1 MGPEWVNAAFL
12 PILNRPV
19 ILFEFFNGCSIIH
32 RDFFCAHA
40 PVPVN
45 SMGNNMQEIDSLK
58 EEIKALKGKL
68 EELES
73 LKSAGARAEE
83 ALRESED
90 LYRTLAE
97 SADDCIFIIG
107 TDLRIEYLNN
117 FAARFLGRE
126 KGDIIGRPL
135 SDFFP
140 PPAYSLMKKSI
151 QEVFTTGVQL
161 FKEDIFDIP
170 GKGAIGLGTKLSPLF
185 GKDGAVRAVLGI
197 ARDITARLQC
207 TGELKKERDR
217 AQMYLDVAGAI
228 LLIID
233 ASQTVRL
240 INRRGAGVLGL
251 SEETVVGKNWF
262 DNFVPEEM
270 RAGMKE
276 CFSMV
281 FSGGEGTYNCL
292 EGPVLTRDGGTK
304 VISWTHTLLRDD
316 EGVACAVLTSGVDIT
331 ERKKSEEENQR
342 LIAEL
347 KEALSNIKI
356 LRGLIPI
363 CASCKKIRDDN
374 GYWKKLEV
382 YIQEHSE
389 ADFSHGICPDCARRF
404 Y

>member
-1 MGPEWVNAAFL
+1 MT
-12 PILNRPV
+12 
-19 ILFEFFNGCSIIH
+19 
-32 RDFFCAHA
+32 
-40 PVPVN
+40 
-45 SMGNNMQEIDSLK
+45 EIDNLK
-58 EEIKALKGKL
+58 EEIKALKEKL
-68 EELES
+68 EELEG

-107 TDLRIEYLNN
+107 RDFRIEYLNN

-126 KGDIIGRPL
+126 KGETIGRPL

-140 PPAYSLMKKSI
+140 PPAHALMEKSLE
-151 QEVFTTGVQL
+151 EVFASGAQL

-170 GKGAIGLGTKLSPLF
+170 GKGAVGLGTKLSPLF

-197 ARDITARLQC
+197 ARDITARLRW
-207 TGELKKERDR
+207 TDELKKERDR

-240 INRRGAGVLGL
+240 VNRRGAGVLGF
-251 SEETVVGKNWF
+251 SEDEVVGKNWF
-262 DNFVPEEM
+262 DNFVPAEARESL
-270 RAGMKE
+270 RE
-276 CFSMV
+276 CFSKLI
-281 FSGGEGTYNCL
+281 SGGVCDYTCL
-292 EGPVLTRDGGTK
+292 ENSIITRDKGTK
-304 VISWTHTLLRDD
+304 VISWTHTLLMDD
-316 EGVACAVLTSGVDIT
+316 EGVACAVLASGIDIT
-331 ERKKSEEENQR
+331 ERKKREEENQR

-356 LRGLIPI
+356 LRGLLPI

-374 GYWKKLEV
+374 GYWKKIEV

>member
-1 MGPEWVNAAFL
+1 MENDM
-12 PILNRPV
+12 R
-19 ILFEFFNGCSIIH
+19 
-32 RDFFCAHA
+32 
-40 PVPVN
+40 
-45 SMGNNMQEIDSLK
+45 EIDGLK
-58 EEIKALKGKL
+58 EEIRSLKEKL
-68 EELES
+68 EELEG

-97 SADDCIFIIG
+97 SADDNIFIIG
-107 TDLRIEYLNN
+107 GDMRIEYLNN

-126 KGDIIGRPL
+126 KGEVIGRPL

-140 PPAYSLMKKSI
+140 PLPYALMEKSI
-151 QEVFTTGVQL
+151 REVFATGAQL
-161 FKEDIFDIP
+161 FRENLFDIP
-170 GKGAIGLGTKLSPLF
+170 GKGTVGLGTKLSPLF
-185 GKDGAVRAVLGI
+185 GKDGGVRAVLGI
-197 ARDITARLQC
+197 ARDITARLRW
-207 TGELKKERDR
+207 TDELKKERDR

-240 INRRGAGVLGL
+240 INRRGAAVLGF
-251 SEETVVGKNWF
+251 SEDEVVGKNWF
-262 DNFVPEEM
+262 DNFMPPEM
-270 RAGMKE
+270 RGGMKE
-276 CFSMV
+276 CFSRMI
-281 FSGGEGTYNCL
+281 SGGEGAYNCL
-292 EGPVLTRDGGTK
+292 EGPVLARDGETR
-304 VISWTHTLLRDD
+304 VVSWTHTLLRDD
-316 EGVACAVLTSGVDIT
+316 EGVACAVLASGIDIT
-331 ERKKSEEENQR
+331 ERKKREEENQR

-356 LRGLIPI
+356 LKGLLPI